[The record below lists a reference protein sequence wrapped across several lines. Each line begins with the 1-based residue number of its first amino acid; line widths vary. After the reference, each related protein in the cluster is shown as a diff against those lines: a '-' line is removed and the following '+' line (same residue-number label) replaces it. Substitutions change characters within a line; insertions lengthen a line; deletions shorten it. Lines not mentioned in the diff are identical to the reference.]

1 LANRLFD
8 ILECSKVILHVEF
21 FLEAIWTGINMDS
34 PDASAGAMD
43 APHGAKECGDYSSTV
58 LGKRPA
64 GNEAAASSF
73 NDTVSVERPF
83 YVICDFLATW
93 RARERAFLKLTFRP
107 TGFPALYRFF
117 RG

>member
-1 LANRLFD
+1 M
-8 ILECSKVILHVEF
+8 ILHVEF

-73 NDTVSVERPF
+73 NDTVSVERSF

-93 RARERAFLKLTFRP
+93 RARASLCSKLKGSGLSPMLSFLFIGGKI
-107 TGFPALYRFF
+107 
-117 RG
+117 

>member
-1 LANRLFD
+1 M
-8 ILECSKVILHVEF
+8 ILHVEF

-73 NDTVSVERPF
+73 NDTVSVERSPSHDLCF
-83 YVICDFLATW
+83 IEKG
-93 RARERAFLKLTFRP
+93 RARASFFLKLIFRP
-107 TGFPALYRFF
+107 QGSLRSIDSFEGKL
-117 RG
+117 

>member
-1 LANRLFD
+1 
-8 ILECSKVILHVEF
+8 
-21 FLEAIWTGINMDS
+21 MDS

-43 APHGAKECGDYSSTV
+43 APHGAKECRDDPSTV

-73 NDTVSVERPF
+73 NDTISVERSF

-93 RARERAFLKLTFRP
+93 RARASLCSKLKGSGLSPVHSFQSV
-107 TGFPALYRFF
+107 GGKL
-117 RG
+117 